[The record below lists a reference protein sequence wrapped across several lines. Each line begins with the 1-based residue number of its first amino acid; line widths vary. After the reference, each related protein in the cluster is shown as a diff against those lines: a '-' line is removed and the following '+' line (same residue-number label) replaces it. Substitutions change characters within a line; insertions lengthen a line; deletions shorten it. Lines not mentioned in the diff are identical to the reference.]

1 MTIVSYTPVHER
13 AGRSRIGCLV
23 SGLRGEQ
30 EMVPESDNAATT
42 PADTDVPAGDLDND
56 VKKIHEQ
63 IRTRG
68 EDVPEYIRILKSG
81 GLIER
86 RKSAEALGE
95 IGDERGVLPLIDATQ
110 DPSFDVRYVA
120 IKSLG
125 MLGDRRAVDTLIGAL
140 KSDEKWLRL
149 GAAHSLGHIG
159 DVKAVEFLI
168 PLLNDPHHDVRA
180 HVAWA
185 LGMIGDARAVAPL
198 QQLVQDPREDVRREV
213 KTALDALGMKSP

>member
-1 MTIVSYTPVHER
+1 MTSDSGATEP
-13 AGRSRIGCLV
+13 AG
-23 SGLRGEQ
+23 
-30 EMVPESDNAATT
+30 
-42 PADTDVPAGDLDND
+42 TDAPAGDLDKD
-56 VKKIHEQ
+56 VKKIHDL

-68 EDVPEYIRILKSG
+68 DDVPEYIRILKSG

-110 DPSFDVRYVA
+110 DPSSDVRYVA
-120 IKSLG
+120 IKALG

-159 DVKAVEFLI
+159 DAKAVESLL
-168 PLLNDPHHDVRA
+168 PLLGAREDRRRTCDHTSSATGAGPPGGRA
-180 HVAWA
+180 KGGKNSSRCTWGEDRSMTLLPDLA
-185 LGMIGDARAVAPL
+185 LGAVMHHKRIRGSWIL
-198 QQLVQDPREDVRREV
+198 R
-213 KTALDALGMKSP
+213 KTGG